1 MESQIII
8 VFYDNDS
15 NAFGGPYSLINV
27 YKDAGLNLC
36 TFKTPII

>member
-15 NAFGGPYSLINV
+15 NAEGGLCSLITA
-27 YKDAGLNLC
+27 YKDGILIVQRC
-36 TFKTPII
+36 K

>member
-15 NAFGGPYSLINV
+15 NAEGGPYSLITA
-27 YKDAGLNLC
+27 YKVDILIVQRC
-36 TFKTPII
+36 K